1 MNLPHPGTRP
11 ATRRLAGGLAAS
23 LVAASMLVGCSSVHS
38 DLGTSDSPCYQA
50 LPAASRAVH
59 GGGSLAGVELLTLA
73 ALHHRAPRPFSS
85 LTGSARTSGRVC
97 VIEFT
102 GTFVA
107 SSVAR
112 PLGSSTGRLAVV
124 VLRTPS
130 NRLLGTVLLDHPPL
144 AFGHAHVG

>member
-1 MNLPHPGTRP
+1 MSIRHV
-11 ATRRLAGGLAAS
+11 ATRAAPRRLTGGLAAC
-23 LVAASMLVGCSSVHS
+23 LVAGCMLVGCSSAHS

-59 GGGSLAGVELLTLA
+59 GRGALAGVELLTLA
-73 ALHHRAPRPFSS
+73 ALHHRAPKPFSS
-85 LTGSARTSGRVC
+85 LTGSRRPSDRVC
-97 VIEFT
+97 AIEFT

-112 PLGSSTGRLAVV
+112 PLGSPRGRLAVV
-124 VLRTPS
+124 VLDTPS

-144 AFGHAHVG
+144 SFGHAHVG